1 MVFNIV
7 VAVAASVGAA
17 GTVITT
23 LFAFLFGHLVFCFF
37 FVFLFFCKRERLS
50 VRLDRKA
57 EPYFCL

>member
-37 FVFLFFCKRERLS
+37 FLFFCFFVSEKDL
-50 VRLDRKA
+50 V
-57 EPYFCL
+57 